1 MDGKIIIYFT
11 DVHRYDAGRAK
22 LGVMAAADALGV
34 ECDLRLSS
42 AWFVFIDKKD
52 RAAFLE
58 LAREEA
64 NASA

>member
-1 MDGKIIIYFT
+1 MDGKIIIYST
-11 DVHRYDAGRAK
+11 DVHRDAGKAK
-22 LGVMAAADALGV
+22 LGVMTAAYVLDV

-42 AWFVFIDKKD
+42 AWFVYIDKKD